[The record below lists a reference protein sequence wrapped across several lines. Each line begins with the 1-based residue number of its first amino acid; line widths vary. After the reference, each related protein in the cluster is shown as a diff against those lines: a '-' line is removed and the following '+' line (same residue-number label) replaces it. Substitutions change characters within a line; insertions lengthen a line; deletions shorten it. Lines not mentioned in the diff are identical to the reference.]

1 MRKIAPLT
9 LAITLASSSV
19 VFGQSVAPAPAVAP
33 LIRDIT
39 IQNNDSLLVRAA
51 KNAVANRMRESSR
64 WTGVVINDAYV
75 RHSAG
80 RLSEATGSASIAAYP
95 APTTKD
101 IEANKAPTAL
111 GAAPPRP
118 AAQPQPQPAAMVQ
131 PGLNTP
137 NYQATQ
143 QTRPNT
149 TGPQASQNVSDIPR
163 RP

>member
-1 MRKIAPLT
+1 MRKVAPLT
-9 LAITLASSSV
+9 LAIALASSSV
-19 VFGQSVAPAPAVAP
+19 VFGQSVAPAPAAAP
-33 LIRDIT
+33 LIRDVT

-51 KNAVANRMRESSR
+51 KNAIANRMRESSR

-101 IEANKAPTAL
+101 VEANKAPVAL

-118 AAQPQPQPAAMVQ
+118 SAQPQPAAMVQ

-143 QTRPNT
+143 ETRPTT